1 MMPQPADDPVDD
13 HEGAIDEF
21 HHDRAL
27 DVSRRAVLAGAGSL
41 GAASVAGCLGSSP
54 SDGETTTA
62 DEERARELAVRF
74 APTLYFDAFEPWL
87 PTDPRRYES
96 ERDGEPIVD
105 GFDAFDGY
113 TTDAAESEDPPAP
126 TLFYHVVTYDDSSLA
141 VVQYWYYAAF
151 DQFTTNF
158 HWHDWE
164 VLHVFVD
171 TETDEPQLY
180 VASSHSGRVPNNEF
194 LDPDPDR
201 TPRILSELGSHSSAL
216 SINDVADRFQRLP
229 IDGTFA
235 DITNGVLEGLNAVA
249 AIPIAYGLPR
259 DEGARLPYLVPELDG
274 EPIYEHDRLPAVSRE
289 TLIDESVTIRS
300 LSALS
305 APPGDLPAR
314 ATGVVFEP
322 AARDPAESEVA
333 YELVPSTAVEHLT
346 AFTGPQLSFEFAVP
360 QFAEDTIAGHITT
373 TGVPWTQPRYDNP
386 AADITDPTHRAAMA
400 DRYDVIDNPG
410 LLATLAF
417 SVREAVRSEDAPEG
431 EGLTTRGLPIEAS
444 VLLES
449 DPEAVPTFGGIGLL
463 RDVPA
468 GEHRLTVNAAG
479 VEPYSEP
486 VTVEEPDSGGSG
498 DANGASDGPTP
509 TLAGVE
515 GALAVVAREESFKLE
530 LDAAASERELTAFAV
545 EDDFAGRLY
554 DVSLSGSDAVYLHR
568 GGAYTAEYRDE
579 DGAVGVTR
587 INPTDGETVRIENPR
602 TGIAPLATFVA
613 DLTEETSAAVSRV
626 IEETN
631 GDDVFEET
639 TREEEFEETEN
650 VESGTI
656 EESNGTTSNETS
668 ETASNETLAD
678 GDVVEG
684 ETDTATNDSPEP
696 IEDTVGGSIRSLL
709 ALRSALDAAGEAAR
723 TAAERADA
731 DDPAGADAA
740 LENVAAN
747 LERAEA
753 RREEAGDALPDA
765 VDAAATR
772 RIETAQRRTEQARE
786 AAAARL

>member
-1 MMPQPADDPVDD
+1 MPQPADEPVDD
-13 HEGAIDEF
+13 HHRASDESATG
-21 HHDRAL
+21 RSYG
-27 DVSRRAVLAGAGSL
+27 VSRRAVLAGAGSL
-41 GAASVAGCLGSSP
+41 GTASVAGCLGFPP
-54 SDGETTTA
+54 SDGETTPA

-96 ERDGEPIVD
+96 ERDGEAIVD

-113 TTDAAESEDPPAP
+113 TADAAESDGPPAP
-126 TLFYHVVTYDDSSLA
+126 TVFYHVVTYDDSSLA

-171 TETDEPQLY
+171 TDTDEPQLY
-180 VASSHSGRVPNNEF
+180 VASSHSTRVPNNEF

-229 IDGTFA
+229 VDGTFA
-235 DITNGVLEGLNAVA
+235 DITNGVLDGLDAIA

-274 EPIYEHDRLPAVSRE
+274 EPIYEHDRLPAVTRE

-300 LSALS
+300 LSALRS
-305 APPGDLPAR
+305 PPGDLPPR

-322 AARDPAESEVA
+322 AVREPAADEVA
-333 YELVPSTAVEHLT
+333 YELIPTAELEHIT

-360 QFAEDTIAGHITT
+360 QFAEDAIAGHITT

-386 AADITDPTHRAAMA
+386 AADITDPTHRAELA
-400 DRYDVIDNPG
+400 DRYDVIDDPG
-410 LLATLAF
+410 PLATLAF
-417 SVREAVRSEDAPEG
+417 SVREVVRSEEAPEN
-431 EGLTTRGLPIEAS
+431 EGVQTQGLPIEAS

-449 DPEAVPTFGGIGLL
+449 DPEAVPTFNGVGLL
-463 RDVPA
+463 RDVPP
-468 GEHRLTVNAAG
+468 GDHRLTVNAAG

-486 VTVEEPDSGGSG
+486 VTVETPDDGAG
-498 DANGASDGPTP
+498 DSEPTP

-515 GALAVVAREESFKLE
+515 GELAVVAREDAFKLE

-554 DVSLSGSDAVYLHR
+554 DVSLSGSDAVYLHV
-568 GGAYTAEYRDE
+568 GGAYTAEYRD
-579 DGAVGVTR
+579 DTGAVGVTR
-587 INPTDGETVRIENPR
+587 INPTDGEPIRIENPR

-613 DLTEETSAAVSRV
+613 DLTEETSAAVSTV
-626 IEETN
+626 IEETD

-639 TREEEFEETEN
+639 TRDEEFEETEN
-650 VESGTI
+650 VKSGTI
-656 EESNGTTSNETS
+656 EGPNETTSNETS
-668 ETASNETLAD
+668 ETTSNETLAD

-696 IEDTVGGSIRSLL
+696 TEDTVGGSIRSLL

-740 LENVAAN
+740 LETVAVN

-765 VDAAATR
+765 VDTATAR

-786 AAAARL
+786 AAAALL